1 MKNKIF
7 VLIIGESTGLECL
20 KVALKKKYFKISHVI
35 SVDKKY
41 NEVIFK
47 LCKLNRISF
56 LTSEQFKKKTKKIT
70 FKKENKHYLIS
81 IFSNLIL
88 KSNFLKK
95 FHGRAYNF
103 HPGLLPF
110 YPGKNCVS
118 GALYNNEKKTGISLH
133 FIKQKVDTGAII
145 RRKLVQINNQDNLMT
160 LMLKLK
166 NNCIII
172 FKKFLNDLY
181 HEKKFQKIK
190 NNIKLKKKFP
200 KFIPFDGQINEN
212 LNFVEFKNL
221 YKASFF
227 GPYKNSWGNLT
238 FKFKNFRKKIISIE
252 KITIKKKPTLLFVEK
267 INKKKYKINF
277 KNKTVLVNV

>member
-41 NEVIFK
+41 NEVILK

-70 FKKENKHYLIS
+70 LKKENKHYLIS

-145 RRKLVQINNQDNLMT
+145 RRKLVRINNQDNLMT

-166 NNCIII
+166 KNCIII

-190 NNIKLKKKFP
+190 NNTKLKKKFP

-221 YKASFF
+221 YRASFF
-227 GPYKNSWGNLT
+227 GPYKNSWGNLS

-252 KITIKKKPTLLFVEK
+252 KITIKKNPTLLFVEK